1 MKKKRKRGLLIVLM
15 VLVIGGIAGA
25 FYISRLRQGEESTG
39 GTIASEREQAG
50 NSENLKEI
58 PSDIPLKTEYTEEE
72 KARVETQT
80 GVSVTDEGTMEID
93 VGAILSEEA
102 SVKIKREEAENM
114 VLEQL
119 GGDAQIETPG
129 IREDDGVKYWSVRA
143 SKGGEVCQIWLN
155 ADNGEEFINQTE

>member
-1 MKKKRKRGLLIVLM
+1 MRKRRKQVLLIALLVL
-15 VLVIGGIAGA
+15 LIGGAAGA
-25 FYISRLRQGEESTG
+25 IYIFSIGQSEEGESKTFTSREGKKSDVVES
-39 GTIASEREQAG
+39 S
-50 NSENLKEI
+50 
-58 PSDIPLKTEYTEEE
+58 SDIPIKIEYTEEE
-72 KARVETQT
+72 KARVEDQI
-80 GVSVTDEGTMEID
+80 GVTVTETGTMEID

-119 GGDAQIETPG
+119 GGDAQIETTG
-129 IREDDGVKYWSVRA
+129 LREYEGVKYWAVRA

>member
-1 MKKKRKRGLLIVLM
+1 MRRRRKQVLLIALLVL
-15 VLVIGGIAGA
+15 LIGGAAGA
-25 FYISRLRQGEESTG
+25 IYIFPIGQSEEGESKTFTSREGKKSDVVES
-39 GTIASEREQAG
+39 S
-50 NSENLKEI
+50 
-58 PSDIPLKTEYTEEE
+58 SDIPIKTEYTEEE
-72 KARVETQT
+72 KARVEDQI
-80 GVSVTDEGTMEID
+80 GVTVTETGTMEID

-119 GGDAQIETPG
+119 GADAQIETTG
-129 IREDDGVKYWSVRA
+129 LREYEGVKYWAVRA